1 MEGDHR
7 LVLGSTAGRR
17 HAGRRHA
24 GGHDGALVRL
34 APVFV
39 LVGSITVSCAS
50 FAGDEAHGGEG
61 VKGAEGV
68 PIMVWSGSAKGRSGD
83 AGAGAESGEG
93 AEGVEE
99 MERQPPEALAK
110 LPLIVTLQVGEG
122 TEAEHGDDPVA
133 AVTARVMKRLE
144 TMMSAEDLAAVRTFS
159 VLPIIALSA
168 DRDLIVRLLSM
179 PEVAS
184 VERDREFR
192 TPGEAESALELPAV
206 ELEYRLESSGE
217 LDSALDSSIL
227 DPKLE

>member
-7 LVLGSTAGRR
+7 LALGSTAGR
-17 HAGRRHA
+17 HHA
-24 GGHDGALVRL
+24 GGRDGALVRL

-39 LVGSITVSCAS
+39 LAGSITASCAS
-50 FAGDEAHGGEG
+50 FAGDGAHGGEG

-68 PIMVWSGSAKGRSGD
+68 PMGVPMVLSGAAGGHFGHAGVGAKGG
-83 AGAGAESGEG
+83 G
-93 AEGVEE
+93 EGVEGVE
-99 MERQPPEALAK
+99 RMERQDPAAPGK
-110 LPLIVTLQVGEG
+110 LPLIVTLQVGED

-159 VLPIIALSA
+159 VLPIIALRA
-168 DRDLIVRLLSM
+168 DRDLIVQLLSM

-192 TPGEAESALELPAV
+192 TPGEAESVLELPAA
-206 ELEYRLESSGE
+206 EPEFRLESSSEPGP
-217 LDSALDSSIL
+217 ALDSPSL
-227 DPKLE
+227 EPKLE